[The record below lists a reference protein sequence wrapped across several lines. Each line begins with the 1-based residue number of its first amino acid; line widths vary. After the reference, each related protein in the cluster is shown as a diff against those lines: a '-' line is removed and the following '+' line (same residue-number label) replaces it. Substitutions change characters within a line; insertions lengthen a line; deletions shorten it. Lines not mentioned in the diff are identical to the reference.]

1 MHIHDESTSRQT
13 IWRVQINWSRELTF
27 SERQINFIRTTV
39 PHERGVYCIYAKFQ
53 TFDYVSTGW
62 PTKRWNSVVYIG
74 SGWLDDRLYAHLKH
88 KKNDLLAEYL
98 AGHEL
103 AYRFD
108 RIVHSEVLDWPKT
121 VEAYLLRLF
130 EDKFSELPCANRR
143 REAIPEIPIDKF
155 IVQQSSNF
163 NYLARG

>member
-1 MHIHDESTSRQT
+1 MHIHDESTPRRT
-13 IWRVQINWSRELTF
+13 IWRAQINWKRELTF
-27 SERQINFIRTTV
+27 SERQTDFIKRTV
-39 PHERGVYCIYAKFQ
+39 PHARGVYCIYAKYR
-53 TFDYVSTGW
+53 TFAYESPDW
-62 PTKRWNSVVYIG
+62 PTKRWSSVVYIG
-74 SGWLDDRLYAHLKH
+74 SGWLDDRLCAHLKR

-98 AGHEL
+98 ERHEL

-130 EDKFSELPCANRR
+130 EDKFGGLPRANRR
-143 REAIPEIPIDKF
+143 REAIPEIPINRF
-155 IVQQSSNF
+155 VVQQSPNF